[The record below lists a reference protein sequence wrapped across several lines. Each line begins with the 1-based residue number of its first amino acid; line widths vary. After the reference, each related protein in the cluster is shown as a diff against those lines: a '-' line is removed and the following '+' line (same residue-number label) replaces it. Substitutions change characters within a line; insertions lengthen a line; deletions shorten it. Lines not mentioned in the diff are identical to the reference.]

1 MDWII
6 LLYGLYVAVFGVTVV
21 YGIGETAGDTTKL
34 SQWRLQSSLAVSNV
48 SAWSLPGNDDSSWYQ
63 IGARA
68 TVMAGL
74 LENGVFNDTTLFYS
88 NNMETKIGNTAMFEA
103 PWLYRHELSI
113 KNKIRKGEHYLLHT
127 HGITSK
133 ADIYINGVLVA
144 PSSVQQ
150 GSYGGHTY
158 DITKYLRV
166 DSNALLIQAYP
177 TNYLR
182 DFAQGFVDWNPYP
195 ADNGTGLWRDVM
207 ITKTGPVSISSP
219 RVVTNFR
226 KPGGKPVTVN
236 VIVDVTNHEN
246 ETVDGTVQGTI
257 RSDTESFALSER
269 FSIRP
274 YETKTIPINVKI
286 EKPKVWWPAQWGP
299 QHLYMV
305 NVNATVGKGK
315 ISDVALQRRF
325 GIRQVDSHVNSH
337 NDTAFTV
344 NGSPFLVLG
353 GGYTPDLFLRFDVNR
368 VRSIFQ
374 YMLDMGLNTVRLEGK
389 QEHPELYDLADEMGL
404 MVIAGWECCD
414 KWEGWDYNNEAS
426 GEKWTEKDYPIANA
440 SMLHEAAMMQTHPS
454 MLAFLIGSDFWPND
468 RATKIYLDALHRL
481 DWPVPIIASA
491 SKRGYPKALGPSG
504 MKMDG
509 PYDWVPPNYFYG
521 DQLGAAFGFGSE
533 EGAGVGTPEF
543 PSLRKFLTPE
553 ELDSLWKNPDQN
565 QYHMSRYDSSFYNRA
580 LYNKALF
587 ARYGAPV
594 SLEDYLVKVQMMDY
608 EATRAEF
615 EAFSVRQNASRPAT
629 GVIYW
634 MLNSAWPN
642 LHWQLF
648 DYYLSP
654 AGAYFGTKVGGRIE
668 HMAYDYEERAVYLI
682 NRSLEKQGPRI
693 VSVDLVDLHGKSIF
707 SSKVTVN
714 ATPNSSKKVIPVKAV
729 EQIKDVAFLRLV
741 LKNPSTGAILSRN
754 VYWLSAQNDVLDWD
768 NSDWYY
774 TPVRKY
780 VDYKALISMP
790 TVAVTASLK
799 RLPARD
805 GLSQVQV
812 VLNNPSA
819 TPAVFMHLSAINKE
833 TQEEITPVF
842 WSDNYVTI
850 FKGESMTLTAAFPGG
865 GSNWEVILSGVNVKR
880 TILS

>member
-1 MDWII
+1 MGFFE
-6 LLYGLYVAVFGVTVV
+6 LLARIYVAVFGVTFV
-21 YGIGETAGDTTKL
+21 YTIGERLGDKTKL
-34 SQWRLQSSLAVSNV
+34 GQWRLQSSLAVSNV
-48 SAWSLPGNDDSSWYQ
+48 AGWSLPGIDDSNWYQ
-63 IGARA
+63 IGPRA

-74 LENGVFNDTTLFYS
+74 LENGVFDETTLFYS
-88 NNMETKIGNTAMFEA
+88 NNMETKIGDTAKFEA
-103 PWLYRHELSI
+103 PWLYRREIWL
-113 KNKIRKGEHYLLHT
+113 KNKIRKGEHYFLRT

-133 ADIYINGVLVA
+133 ADIYVNGVLVA
-144 PSSVQQ
+144 PSSIQQ

-158 DITKYLRV
+158 DITKQLGAG
-166 DSNALLIQAYP
+166 SNALLIQAYP

-195 ADNGTGLWRDVM
+195 ADNGTGLWRDVT

-219 RVVTNFR
+219 RVLTNFR
-226 KPGGKPVTVN
+226 NPDGKPVMVN

-246 ETVDGTVQGTI
+246 ETVNGTVQGSI
-257 RSDTESFALSER
+257 RSDTESFALSEQ

-274 YETKTIPINVKI
+274 HETKTIPMNVKI
-286 EKPKVWWPAQWGP
+286 ENPKVWWPAQWGSQP
-299 QHLYMV
+299 LYTV
-305 NVNATVGKGK
+305 NVNAAVGKGK
-315 ISDVALQRRF
+315 ISDVAIQRRF

-353 GGYTPDLFLRFDVNR
+353 GGYSPDIFLRFDVNR
-368 VRSIFQ
+368 VRKIFQ

-389 QEHPELYDLADEMGL
+389 QEHPQLYNLADEMGL
-404 MVIAGWECCD
+404 MIMAGWECCD
-414 KWEGWDYNNEAS
+414 KWEGWEYNDEAN
-426 GEKWTEKDYPIANA
+426 GQKWTENDYPIANA

-468 RATKIYLDALHRL
+468 RATNIYLDALHRM

-491 SKRGYPKALGPSG
+491 SKRGYPKVLGPSG

-533 EGAGVGTPEF
+533 EGAGVGTPELT
-543 PSLRKFLTPE
+543 SLKKFLSPE
-553 ELDSLWKNPDQN
+553 DLDSLWKNPDQN
-565 QYHMSRYDSSFYNRA
+565 QYHMSRYDSSFYSRA

-594 SLEDYLVKVQMMDY
+594 SLEDYLLKAQMMDY
-608 EATRAEF
+608 EATRAQF
-615 EAFSVRQNASRPAT
+615 EAFSVRQNATRPAT

-648 DYYLSP
+648 DYYLAP
-654 AGAYFGTKVGGRIE
+654 AGAYFGTKVGAKFE
-668 HMAYDYEERAVYLI
+668 HVAYDYEERAVYLI
-682 NRSLEKQGPRI
+682 NHSLERKGPRV
-693 VSVDLVDLHGKSIF
+693 VSVDLVDLQGKPIF
-707 SSKVTVN
+707 SQEVTLDT
-714 ATPNSSKKVIPVKAV
+714 TPIAAKKVLPVKAID
-729 EQIKDVAFLRLV
+729 QIKDVAFLRLT
-741 LKNPSTGAILSRN
+741 LKDPRTGAILSRN
-754 VYWLSAQNDVLDWD
+754 VYWLSAQNDVLDWE

-774 TPVRKY
+774 TPVTKY
-780 VDYKALISMP
+780 VDYKAVLSMP
-790 TVAVTASLK
+790 TVTVSASLEP
-799 RLPARD
+799 LPARD
-805 GLSQVQV
+805 GLAQVQV

-819 TPAVFMHLSAINKE
+819 TPAVFIHLSVINKE

-850 FKGESMTLTAAFPGG
+850 FKGESVTLIAAFSGDW
-865 GSNWEVILSGVNVKR
+865 SDCEVIMSGANVKR
-880 TILS
+880 NILS